1 MFRLLYY
8 NGGTVKKQGLRTA
21 WFRLENDI
29 LYSKENSGNV
39 QTQAEGAAEEHLEK
53 MESFIVVS

>member
-21 WFRLENDI
+21 WFRLEELRKSI
-29 LYSKENSGNV
+29 
-39 QTQAEGAAEEHLEK
+39 
-53 MESFIVVS
+53 